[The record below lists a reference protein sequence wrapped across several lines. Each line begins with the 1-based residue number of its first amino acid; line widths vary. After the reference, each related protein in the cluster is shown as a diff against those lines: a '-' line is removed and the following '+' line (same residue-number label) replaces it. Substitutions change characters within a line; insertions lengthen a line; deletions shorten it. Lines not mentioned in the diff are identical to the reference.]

1 MSTTAHGTHWWNP
14 LAAGCRGVSWQTLA
28 LILAINTGFAALLF
42 IDDHRPFWH
51 PLITAQCFGLSI
63 AYAVNVASPWE
74 KTHPVW
80 RLVWAVAIGAV
91 AGCALMILIKGYTLA
106 DMRAEPQRFWM
117 TLLGGFTTG
126 LFVSLFF
133 LLKFREA
140 RTRTEIIRSEAD
152 RNLLS
157 KQAIEAELK
166 LMQAQVEPHFL
177 FNTLASVQFLT
188 ETDPPKA
195 GQLLGH
201 LLAYLR
207 AALPQLRSGS
217 STLGQEVD
225 LASAYLSIMQ
235 MRMGPRLTFAVDVP
249 AALRAHPFPP
259 MLLMSV
265 VENAIKHGIEP
276 QAAGGKVRLEARRAD
291 DALCVA
297 VTDTGRGL
305 AGNAGKGIGL
315 SNLRERLKAVY
326 GQRSKF
332 TLEGVAPGGARAS
345 IEIPYAAASG

>member
-1 MSTTAHGTHWWNP
+1 VSTTAHRTHWWNP
-14 LAAGCRGVSWQTLA
+14 LAAGLRGVSWQTFA
-28 LILAINTGFAALLF
+28 LILAINTGFAAILF
-42 IDDHRPFWH
+42 INDSKPFWS
-51 PLITAQCFGLSI
+51 PFITAQCFGLSI
-63 AYAVNVASPWE
+63 AYAVNAASPWE

-80 RLVWAVAIGAV
+80 RLVLAVFIGAV
-91 AGCALMILIKGYTLA
+91 VGYALLILIKGYRVA
-106 DMRAEPQRFWM
+106 DMVADTHRFTWTFM
-117 TLLGGFTTG
+117 SGFWCG
-126 LFVSLFF
+126 LFVSLLF

-140 RTRTEIIRSEAD
+140 RSRAQLLRSEAD

-195 GQLLGH
+195 GQMLGH

-217 STLGQEVD
+217 STLGQEID

-235 MRMGPRLTFAVDVP
+235 MRMGPRLAFTVDVP
-249 AALRAHPFPP
+249 SALRAHPFPP

-276 QAAGGKVRLEARRAD
+276 QAEGGEVRLEARRAD
-291 DALCVA
+291 DTLRVA
-297 VTDTGRGL
+297 VTDTGGGL
-305 AGNAGKGIGL
+305 AASAGKGIGL
-315 SNLRERLKAVY
+315 SNLRERLKALY
-326 GQRSKF
+326 GQRSIF
-332 TLEGVAPGGARAS
+332 TLEGLAPRGARAS
-345 IEIPYAAASG
+345 IEIPYAAASR